1 MHAIIAPVTIL
12 AFIVFAPIDL
22 FRFDLF
28 RCQTDRFFAS
38 HLLIRAA
45 GLKGYSFLAMRWRA
59 GQGTESGTGLARR
72 NRSRMLAA
80 R

>member
-22 FRFDLF
+22 FR
-28 RCQTDRFFAS
+28 CQTDRFFAN

-45 GLKGYSFLAMRWRA
+45 GLKGYSFLAMCWRA
-59 GQGTESGTGLARR
+59 GQGTESGTGSARR